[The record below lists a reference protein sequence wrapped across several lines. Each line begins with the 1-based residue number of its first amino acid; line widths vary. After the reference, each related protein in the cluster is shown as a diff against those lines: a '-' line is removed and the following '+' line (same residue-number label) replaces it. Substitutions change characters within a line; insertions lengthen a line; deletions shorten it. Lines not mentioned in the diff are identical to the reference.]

1 MTKADGQVDGL
12 FCKAAHCQTLAEHIS
27 VVLESRYGYPQVV
40 EYLIVGAS
48 GGPYGIRPPLLR
60 FLYWGWRSNFA
71 QGLFISPRQAIHP
84 LTETTE
90 PVESRA
96 TRLNLFWTCW
106 NCVDEIRQLFRQF
119 LRLIAG
125 HIHRTRIPA
134 IHANPDHVRLIAVCH
149 TPDVVGRFAV
159 QR

>member
-48 GGPYGIRPPLLR
+48 SGPYGIRPPLLR

-96 TRLNLFWTCW
+96 TRLNLLQ
-106 NCVDEIRQLFRQF
+106 NVLQLF
-119 LRLIAG
+119 
-125 HIHRTRIPA
+125 
-134 IHANPDHVRLIAVCH
+134 C
-149 TPDVVGRFAV
+149 
-159 QR
+159 